1 MILGIDVSRW
11 QQKVDWTLLRDKGVK
26 FAFIKATQG
35 NYLVDPMLK
44 THLSNAKKNGM
55 IVGVYHWCDPM
66 VPNEAQAKFFLET
79 VKGLDYSFAVADVE
93 QNWTDW
99 AEWRNKKITKII
111 PAQRIS
117 DNARIILEY
126 WKKHIDKTLVVYTR
140 ASFINYYAA
149 IASSWLPKYH
159 LWLAHYV
166 TKMNKANI
174 TWDAFKN
181 YIPREGSP
189 SLPRNCS
196 KWTFWQFTGGRFILD
211 GVDTSIDLNLFN
223 GDLDALVKLA
233 GGKKIEI
240 PEKEE
245 TAETPVMTLEER
257 IARLEKL
264 AKENGWKF

>member
-11 QQKVDWTLLRDKGVK
+11 QQKVDWELLKSKGIQ

-44 THLSNAKKNGM
+44 THLNNAKKHGM

-66 VPNEAQAKFFLET
+66 VPNEGQAKFFLEAI
-79 VKGLDYSFAVADVE
+79 KGLDYSFAVADVE

-111 PAQRIS
+111 PALKIS
-117 DNARIILEY
+117 ENARIILEY

-149 IASSWLPKYH
+149 VASSWLPKYH

-181 YIPREGSP
+181 YIPREGGP
-189 SLPRNCS
+189 SLPRNCN
-196 KWTFWQFTGGRFILD
+196 KWTFWQFTGGRFILE
-211 GVDTSIDLNLFN
+211 GVDTSIDLNIFN
-223 GDLDALVKLA
+223 GDLDDLVKLA
-233 GGKKIEI
+233 GSKKIETSK
-240 PEKEE
+240 P
-245 TAETPVMTLEER
+245 ETPVELTLEER
-257 IARLEKL
+257 VARLEKL
-264 AKENGWKF
+264 AEENGWQL